1 MFGEL
6 VRSTTCPACAG
17 RGQIIEH
24 PCTECGGSGQQLETR
39 TLDVDI
45 PAGIHDGQ
53 RIRISGEG
61 HVGSLGGRAGD
72 IYVLVRVRPDARFT
86 REGNDVISTV
96 DLTMTQAALGARIS
110 VPTIDGDTELEFSPG
125 TQPGEMRVLKGRG
138 MPVLQGFG
146 RGEHR
151 ILVNVLIPR
160 QLDEDGKRLLQEL
173 DSRTGAATYEVEES
187 FFDKLKSAFR

>member
-1 MFGEL
+1 
-6 VRSTTCPACAG
+6 
-17 RGQIIEH
+17 
-24 PCTECGGSGQQLETR
+24 
-39 TLDVDI
+39 
-45 PAGIHDGQ
+45 
-53 RIRISGEG
+53 
-61 HVGSLGGRAGD
+61 
-72 IYVLVRVRPDARFT
+72 
-86 REGNDVISTV
+86 
-96 DLTMTQAALGARIS
+96 
-110 VPTIDGDTELEFSPG
+110 
-125 TQPGEMRVLKGRG
+125 MRVLQGRG